1 MTTLRLAHSPDSDDL
16 VMWWPLTGMRGP
28 DGSRVA
34 GELGT
39 PRIDTEGLGC
49 ELVAEDVEALNAA
62 VRGDAD
68 APLDITAISAAT
80 YPAIQERF
88 AITRCGGSFGEGYG
102 PKVVVT
108 DASPIA
114 TVDDLRGRTIAV
126 PGLGTSAFLTLSM
139 ALGSKPGEP
148 AFHAEPM
155 LFSDVPGAVT
165 SGRADAGLLIHEAQL
180 TFAELGLRAVVDLGQ
195 WWGGRTDLPLPL
207 GLNVIRRDLDQR
219 VDGGTAKVSRVLSRS
234 VEYATSHATESQ
246 EYLLLHSDDRPEW
259 RDPKLVEKY
268 LSMYVSRMSL
278 DMGDRGVEALQR
290 FLGAGAERGLCP
302 DAGEINA
309 I

>member
-1 MTTLRLAHSPDSDDL
+1 MTSLRLAHSPDSDDL

-28 DGSRVA
+28 DGSPVD
-34 GELGT
+34 GPLGT
-39 PRIDTEGLGC
+39 PRIDTEGLSF

-62 VRGDAD
+62 VRGEDGS
-68 APLDITAISAAT
+68 LDITAISAAT
-80 YPAIQERF
+80 YPAVKDRF
-88 AITRCGGSFGEGYG
+88 AVTRCGGSFGEGYG
-102 PKVVVT
+102 PKVVV
-108 DASPIA
+108 AEGSPIV
-114 TVDDLRGRTIAV
+114 TLDELRGKTIAV

-148 AFHAEPM
+148 AFTPEPM

-207 GLNVIRRDLDQR
+207 GLNVIRRDLDDR
-219 VDGGTAKVSRVLSRS
+219 VDGGMAKVSRVLSRS
-234 VEYATSHATESQ
+234 VEYATSHAKESQ
-246 EYLLLHSDDRPEW
+246 EYLLLHADGRPEW
-259 RDPKLVEKY
+259 RDPALVEKY

-278 DMGDRGVEALQR
+278 DMGDRGVEALRR
-290 FLGAGAERGLCP
+290 FLGEGAKRGLCATP
-302 DAGEINA
+302 GEIEA
-309 I
+309 V